1 MAAKKTAA
9 KSSSAKKKTT
19 KKSSKPSAA
28 KSTSSKP
35 EPVEREYTPEQ
46 QTARRQKAAIA
57 LMAVAA
63 LLIAMAFIEGESAW
77 LAMHNF
83 MFGVF
88 GTCTYVWPVM
98 LIYVAVMLA
107 MDKTLG
113 SISSNLIGIG
123 IFILL
128 ICSAI
133 HIFSNPA
140 EYLSAA
146 SVGDQIKTAW
156 SDYDVFP
163 NSGALGALI
172 GSLLAKMAGKVG
184 AAIINI
190 ILLIVS
196 LMYLTGLTLSRLG
209 MSIAKPFKR
218 MHSDTTD
225 RLERSVR
232 RERELA
238 EQTSQERAPVR
249 GAKPVLEEK
258 HSSQPFIVP
267 PLPTETAEKPSRS
280 RKKMPVEEGPEPTVF
295 KRKPA
300 SAQPAIDDIIEQV
313 NTEKAATDATKAA
326 CVSSNQPSCVP
337 SLPTQSVEDKLKI
350 LDLSKKSGSPAPE
363 TEPPKEKKPADE
375 AAEPETAEKAEDAEE
390 EAAAEPAK
398 VYRKPPISC
407 LAKPAAGSNENYS
420 DEIKLNAQK
429 LLDTLESFN
438 VRAKI
443 TEISRGP
450 SVTRYELQP
459 DAGVRINKIT
469 NLADDIA
476 LRLAAPGIRIEAPIP
491 NKAAIGIEVPNK
503 LRSMVYMRE
512 IIETPQFKN
521 ANSKLNVALGKD
533 IAGNAVCADL
543 SKMPH
548 LLIAGTTGSGKSVC
562 INTMIVSILYNA
574 TPDEVKLLMIDPK
587 QVEFTV
593 YNGIAHLAIPV
604 VSDPRKASGALT
616 WAVNEMQNRYKIFS
630 EKNVRDI
637 KGYNKLAQRDK
648 TLRPMHQIVIFID
661 ELSDLMMV
669 APNEVEDAICRLAQM
684 ARAAGMHLVIATQRP
699 SVDVITGIIK
709 ANIPSRIALSVSS
722 SVDSRTIL
730 DMSGAEKLIG
740 NGDMLFNPI
749 GSSKPT
755 RIQGCF
761 ISDEEVE
768 DVVDFIKHNSEA
780 EYDEEIL
787 DEINRQ
793 AAMVGTKKNAAAAAG
808 CSDGDEPGD
817 ELFPNAVEVVLDAKM
832 ASTTLLQRKLKLGYA
847 RAARLMDELESK
859 GIIGPFEGSKP
870 RQVLI
875 TKQQWMEKCAL
886 SSEPVENEI

>member
-9 KSSSAKKKTT
+9 KSTAAKKKKTT
-19 KKSSKPSAA
+19 TTTPKKAPASKPAAA
-28 KSTSSKP
+28 K
-35 EPVEREYTPEQ
+35 EPVEQTPEQ
-46 QTARRQKAAIA
+46 QSSRRQKAAIA

-77 LAMHNF
+77 RAVHNF

-88 GTCTYVWPVM
+88 GTCTYIWPVM
-98 LIYVAVMLA
+98 LIYVSVMLA
-107 MDKTLG
+107 MNKTFG
-113 SISSNLIGIG
+113 SISSNLIGVG
-123 IFILL
+123 ISILL
-128 ICSAI
+128 LCSAI
-133 HIFSNPA
+133 HIFSNPS
-140 EYLSAA
+140 EYFSLMTL
-146 SVGDQIKTAW
+146 GDQIKTAW
-156 SDYDVFP
+156 RDYDTFP
-163 NSGALGALI
+163 SAGALGAFV
-172 GSLLAKMAGKVG
+172 GGLLAKMAGKVG

-196 LMYLTGLTLSRLG
+196 IMFLTGLTLSRLG
-209 MSIAKPFKR
+209 TSIAKPIKR
-218 MHSDTTD
+218 MSEDTNE
-225 RLERSVR
+225 RLERGAQRVR
-232 RERELA
+232 DE
-238 EQTSQERAPVR
+238 QERAPSR
-249 GAKPVLEEK
+249 DKRREKKAEEPYV
-258 HSSQPFIVP
+258 SPRPFPVP
-267 PLPTETAEKPSRS
+267 PLPTE
-280 RKKMPVEEGPEPTVF
+280 
-295 KRKPA
+295 
-300 SAQPAIDDIIEQV
+300 SAKDELEMLDI
-313 NTEKAATDATKAA
+313 
-326 CVSSNQPSCVP
+326 S
-337 SLPTQSVEDKLKI
+337 
-350 LDLSKKSGSPAPE
+350 
-363 TEPPKEKKPADE
+363 KKPA
-375 AAEPETAEKAEDAEE
+375 EPEKPKRKEPELPPVKEPDPVHDVPEEDEE
-390 EAAAEPAK
+390 EPVIESQPT
-398 VYRKPPISC
+398 YRKPPITC
-407 LAKPAAGSNENYS
+407 LKEPIHDGNDNFS
-420 DEIKLNAQK
+420 DELKSNAQK

-438 VRAKI
+438 VHAKI

-476 LRLAAPGIRIEAPIP
+476 LRLAASGIRIEAPIP

-521 ANSKLNVALGKD
+521 AQSKLNVVLGKD

-543 SKMPH
+543 AKMPH

-562 INTMIVSILYNA
+562 LNTMIVSILYNA

-593 YNGIAHLAIPV
+593 YNGIAHLAVPV

-616 WAVNEMQNRYKIFS
+616 WAVNEMENRYKILS

-637 KGYNKLAQRDK
+637 RGYNKLAERDK
-648 TLRPMHQIVIFID
+648 SLRPMHQIVIFID
-661 ELSDLMMV
+661 ELADLMMV
-669 APNEVEDAICRLAQM
+669 APNEVEDAICRLAQK

-740 NGDMLFNPI
+740 NGDMLFSPI
-749 GSSKPT
+749 GANKPT

-768 DVVDFIKHNSEA
+768 DVADFIKHNAEA
-780 EYDEEIL
+780 EYDEGIM

-793 AAMVGTKKNAAAAAG
+793 AAIAGSAKKNSAAG
-808 CSDGDEPGD
+808 GDDGEEPGD
-817 ELFPNAVEVVLDAKM
+817 EMFPNAVEVVLDAKM

-886 SSEPVENEI
+886 SDAPADDET

>member
-9 KSSSAKKKTT
+9 KSTAAKKKKTT
-19 KKSSKPSAA
+19 TTTPKKAPASKSVAA
-28 KSTSSKP
+28 K
-35 EPVEREYTPEQ
+35 EPVEQTPEQ
-46 QTARRQKAAIA
+46 QSSRRQKAAIA

-77 LAMHNF
+77 RAVHNF

-88 GTCTYVWPVM
+88 GTCTYIWPVM
-98 LIYVAVMLA
+98 LIYVSVMLA
-107 MDKTLG
+107 MNKTFG
-113 SISSNLIGIG
+113 SISSNLIGVG
-123 IFILL
+123 ISILL
-128 ICSAI
+128 LCSAI
-133 HIFSNPA
+133 HIFSNPS
-140 EYLSAA
+140 EYFSLMTL
-146 SVGDQIKTAW
+146 GDQIKTAW
-156 SDYDVFP
+156 RDYDTFP
-163 NSGALGALI
+163 SAGALGALV
-172 GSLLAKMAGKVG
+172 GGLLAKMAGKVG

-196 LMYLTGLTLSRLG
+196 IMFLTGLTLSRLG
-209 MSIAKPFKR
+209 TSIAKPIKR
-218 MHSDTTD
+218 MSEDTNE
-225 RLERSVR
+225 RLERGAQRVR
-232 RERELA
+232 DE
-238 EQTSQERAPVR
+238 QERAPSR
-249 GAKPVLEEK
+249 DKRREKKAEEPYV
-258 HSSQPFIVP
+258 SPRPFPVP
-267 PLPTETAEKPSRS
+267 PLPTE
-280 RKKMPVEEGPEPTVF
+280 
-295 KRKPA
+295 
-300 SAQPAIDDIIEQV
+300 SAKDELEMLDI
-313 NTEKAATDATKAA
+313 
-326 CVSSNQPSCVP
+326 S
-337 SLPTQSVEDKLKI
+337 
-350 LDLSKKSGSPAPE
+350 
-363 TEPPKEKKPADE
+363 KKPA
-375 AAEPETAEKAEDAEE
+375 EPEKPKKKEPELPPVKEPDPVPDVPDEDEE
-390 EAAAEPAK
+390 EPVIESQPT
-398 VYRKPPISC
+398 YRKPPITC
-407 LAKPAAGSNENYS
+407 LKEPIHDGNDNFS
-420 DEIKLNAQK
+420 DELKSNAQK

-438 VRAKI
+438 VHAKI

-476 LRLAAPGIRIEAPIP
+476 LRLAASGIRIEAPIP

-503 LRSMVYMRE
+503 LRSMVYMHE

-521 ANSKLNVALGKD
+521 AQSKLNVVLGKD

-543 SKMPH
+543 AKMPH

-562 INTMIVSILYNA
+562 LNTMIVSILYNA

-593 YNGIAHLAIPV
+593 YNGIAHLAVPV

-616 WAVNEMQNRYKIFS
+616 WAVNEMENRYKILS

-637 KGYNKLAQRDK
+637 RGYNKLAERDK
-648 TLRPMHQIVIFID
+648 SLRPMHQIVIFID
-661 ELSDLMMV
+661 ELADLMMV
-669 APNEVEDAICRLAQM
+669 APNEVEDAICRLAQK

-740 NGDMLFNPI
+740 NGDMLFSPI
-749 GSSKPT
+749 GSNKPT

-768 DVVDFIKHNSEA
+768 DVADFIKHNAEA
-780 EYDEEIL
+780 EYDEGIM

-793 AAMVGTKKNAAAAAG
+793 AAIAGSAKKNSAAG
-808 CSDGDEPGD
+808 GDDGEEPGD
-817 ELFPNAVEVVLDAKM
+817 EMFPNAVEVVLDAKM

-886 SSEPVENEI
+886 SDAPADDET

>member
-9 KSSSAKKKTT
+9 KSTAAKKKKTT
-19 KKSSKPSAA
+19 TTTQKKAPASKPAAA
-28 KSTSSKP
+28 K
-35 EPVEREYTPEQ
+35 EPVEQTPEQ
-46 QTARRQKAAIA
+46 QSSRRQKAAIA

-77 LAMHNF
+77 RAVHNF

-88 GTCTYVWPVM
+88 GTCTYIWPVM
-98 LIYVAVMLA
+98 LIYVSVMLA
-107 MDKTLG
+107 MNKTFG
-113 SISSNLIGIG
+113 SISSNLIGVG
-123 IFILL
+123 ISILL
-128 ICSAI
+128 LCSAI
-133 HIFSNPA
+133 HIFSNPS
-140 EYLSAA
+140 EYFSLMTL
-146 SVGDQIKTAW
+146 GDQIKTAW
-156 SDYDVFP
+156 RDYDTFP
-163 NSGALGALI
+163 SAGALGALV
-172 GSLLAKMAGKVG
+172 GGLLAKMAGKVG

-196 LMYLTGLTLSRLG
+196 IMFLTGLTLSRLG
-209 MSIAKPFKR
+209 TSIAKPIKR
-218 MHSDTTD
+218 MSEDTNE
-225 RLERSVR
+225 RLERGAQRVR
-232 RERELA
+232 DE
-238 EQTSQERAPVR
+238 QERAPSR
-249 GAKPVLEEK
+249 DKRREKKAEEPYV
-258 HSSQPFIVP
+258 SPRPFPVP
-267 PLPTETAEKPSRS
+267 PLPTE
-280 RKKMPVEEGPEPTVF
+280 
-295 KRKPA
+295 
-300 SAQPAIDDIIEQV
+300 SAKDELEMLDI
-313 NTEKAATDATKAA
+313 
-326 CVSSNQPSCVP
+326 S
-337 SLPTQSVEDKLKI
+337 
-350 LDLSKKSGSPAPE
+350 
-363 TEPPKEKKPADE
+363 KKPA
-375 AAEPETAEKAEDAEE
+375 EPEKPKKKEPELPPVKEPDPVPDVPEEDEE
-390 EAAAEPAK
+390 EPVIESQPT
-398 VYRKPPISC
+398 YRKPPITC
-407 LAKPAAGSNENYS
+407 LKEPIHDGNDNFS
-420 DEIKLNAQK
+420 DELKSNAQK

-438 VRAKI
+438 VHAKI

-476 LRLAAPGIRIEAPIP
+476 LRLAASGIRIEAPIP

-521 ANSKLNVALGKD
+521 AQSKLNVVLGKD

-543 SKMPH
+543 AKMPH

-562 INTMIVSILYNA
+562 LNTMIVSILYNA

-593 YNGIAHLAIPV
+593 YNGIAHLAVPV

-616 WAVNEMQNRYKIFS
+616 WAVNEMENRYKILS

-637 KGYNKLAQRDK
+637 RGYNKLAERDK
-648 TLRPMHQIVIFID
+648 SLRPMHQIVIFID
-661 ELSDLMMV
+661 ELADLMMV
-669 APNEVEDAICRLAQM
+669 APNEVEDAICRLAQK

-740 NGDMLFNPI
+740 NGDMLFSPI
-749 GSSKPT
+749 GANKPT

-768 DVVDFIKHNSEA
+768 DVADFIKHNAEA
-780 EYDEEIL
+780 EYDEGIM

-793 AAMVGTKKNAAAAAG
+793 AAIAGSTKKNSAAG
-808 CSDGDEPGD
+808 GDDGEEPGD
-817 ELFPNAVEVVLDAKM
+817 EMFPNAVEVVLDAKM

-886 SSEPVENEI
+886 SDAPADDET

>member
-9 KSSSAKKKTT
+9 KSTAAKKKTT
-19 KKSSKPSAA
+19 TQKAPAPKPAAA
-28 KSTSSKP
+28 KTES
-35 EPVEREYTPEQ
+35 VEKTPEQ
-46 QTARRQKAAIA
+46 LSSRRQKAAIA

-63 LLIAMAFIEGESAW
+63 LLIAMAFIEGEHAW
-77 LAMHNF
+77 LAVHNF

-88 GTCTYVWPVM
+88 GTCTYIWPVM
-98 LIYVAVMLA
+98 LIYVSVMLA
-107 MDKTLG
+107 MDKTFG
-113 SISSNLIGIG
+113 SISSNLIGVG
-123 IFILL
+123 ISILL

-140 EYLSAA
+140 EYFSTLSL
-146 SVGDQIKTAW
+146 GDQIKSAW
-156 SDYDVFP
+156 RDYDTFP
-163 NSGALGALI
+163 SAGALGALV
-172 GSLLAKMAGKVG
+172 GGLLAKMAGKVG
-184 AAIINI
+184 AAIIDI
-190 ILLIVS
+190 ILLAVS
-196 LMYLTGLTLSRLG
+196 IMFLTGLTLSRLG
-209 MSIAKPFKR
+209 MSIAKPLKR
-218 MHSDTTD
+218 MSEDTNE
-225 RLERSVR
+225 RLERGAQRVK
-232 RERELA
+232 EE
-238 EQTSQERAPVR
+238 QERAPSR
-249 GAKPVLEEK
+249 DARRKKAEEPYV
-258 HSSQPFIVP
+258 SPRPFPVP
-267 PLPTETAEKPSRS
+267 PLPTE
-280 RKKMPVEEGPEPTVF
+280 
-295 KRKPA
+295 
-300 SAQPAIDDIIEQV
+300 SAKDEL
-313 NTEKAATDATKAA
+313 EM
-326 CVSSNQPSCVP
+326 
-337 SLPTQSVEDKLKI
+337 
-350 LDLSKKSGSPAPE
+350 LDLSKKSDEPE
-363 TEPPKEKKPADE
+363 KPKKKEPVKKP
-375 AAEPETAEKAEDAEE
+375 EPEIETQETAE
-390 EAAAEPAK
+390 EP
-398 VYRKPPISC
+398 VIESRPTYRKPPITC
-407 LAKPAAGSNENYS
+407 LKEPIHDGNENFS
-420 DEIKLNAQK
+420 DELKSNAQK
-429 LLDTLESFN
+429 LLETLESFN
-438 VRAKI
+438 VHAKI

-476 LRLAAPGIRIEAPIP
+476 LRLAASGIRIEAPIP

-503 LRSMVYMRE
+503 LRSMVYLRE
-512 IIETPQFKN
+512 IIESPQFQN
-521 ANSKLNVALGKD
+521 AKSKLNVALGKD

-543 SKMPH
+543 TKMPH

-562 INTMIVSILYNA
+562 LNTMIASILYNA

-593 YNGIAHLAIPV
+593 YNGIAHLAVPV

-616 WAVNEMQNRYKIFS
+616 WAVNEMENRYKILS

-637 KGYNKLAQRDK
+637 KGYNKLAERDK
-648 TLRPMHQIVIFID
+648 SLRPMHQIVIFID
-661 ELSDLMMV
+661 ELADLMMV
-669 APNEVEDAICRLAQM
+669 APNEVEDAICRLAQK

-709 ANIPSRIALSVSS
+709 ANIPSRLALSVSS

-749 GSSKPT
+749 GANKPT

-768 DVVDFIKHNSEA
+768 NVADFIKHNAEA
-780 EYDEEIL
+780 EYDEGIM

-793 AAMVGTKKNAAAAAG
+793 AAIAGSSKKSSAA
-808 CSDGDEPGD
+808 SSEDGEEPGD
-817 ELFPNAVEVVLDAKM
+817 EMFPNAVEVVLDAKM

-886 SSEPVENEI
+886 SDAPGDDEI

>member
-9 KSSSAKKKTT
+9 KSTAAKKKTT
-19 KKSSKPSAA
+19 TKKAPAPKPAAA
-28 KSTSSKP
+28 KTES
-35 EPVEREYTPEQ
+35 VEKTPEQ
-46 QTARRQKAAIA
+46 LSSRRQKAAIA

-63 LLIAMAFIEGESAW
+63 LLIAMAFIEGEHAW
-77 LAMHNF
+77 LAVHNF

-88 GTCTYVWPVM
+88 GTCTYIWPVM
-98 LIYVAVMLA
+98 LIYVSVMLA
-107 MDKTLG
+107 MDKTFG
-113 SISSNLIGIG
+113 SISSNLIGVG
-123 IFILL
+123 ISILL

-140 EYLSAA
+140 EYFSTLSL
-146 SVGDQIKTAW
+146 GDQIKSAW
-156 SDYDVFP
+156 RDYDTFP
-163 NSGALGALI
+163 SAGALGALV
-172 GSLLAKMAGKVG
+172 GGLLAKMAGKVG
-184 AAIINI
+184 AAIIDI
-190 ILLIVS
+190 ILLAVS
-196 LMYLTGLTLSRLG
+196 IMFLTGLTLSRLG
-209 MSIAKPFKR
+209 MSIAKPLKR
-218 MHSDTTD
+218 MSEDANE
-225 RLERSVR
+225 RLERGAQRVK
-232 RERELA
+232 EE
-238 EQTSQERAPVR
+238 QERAPSR
-249 GAKPVLEEK
+249 DARRKKAEEPYV
-258 HSSQPFIVP
+258 SPRPFPVP
-267 PLPTETAEKPSRS
+267 PLPTE
-280 RKKMPVEEGPEPTVF
+280 
-295 KRKPA
+295 
-300 SAQPAIDDIIEQV
+300 SAKDELAMLDI
-313 NTEKAATDATKAA
+313 
-326 CVSSNQPSCVP
+326 
-337 SLPTQSVEDKLKI
+337 
-350 LDLSKKSGSPAPE
+350 SKKSDEPEKPKKKEPVKKPAPE
-363 TEPPKEKKPADE
+363 IETQ
-375 AAEPETAEKAEDAEE
+375 ETAE
-390 EAAAEPAK
+390 EP
-398 VYRKPPISC
+398 VIESRPTYRKPPITC
-407 LAKPAAGSNENYS
+407 LKEPIHDGNENFS
-420 DEIKLNAQK
+420 DELKSNAQK
-429 LLDTLESFN
+429 LLETLESFN
-438 VRAKI
+438 VHAKI

-476 LRLAAPGIRIEAPIP
+476 LRLAASGIRIEAPIP

-503 LRSMVYMRE
+503 LRSMVYLRE
-512 IIETPQFKN
+512 IIESPQFQN
-521 ANSKLNVALGKD
+521 AKSKLNVALGKD

-543 SKMPH
+543 TKMPH

-562 INTMIVSILYNA
+562 LNTMIASILYNA

-593 YNGIAHLAIPV
+593 YNGIAHLAVPV

-616 WAVNEMQNRYKIFS
+616 WAVNEMENRYKILS

-637 KGYNKLAQRDK
+637 KGYNKLAERDK
-648 TLRPMHQIVIFID
+648 SLRPMHQIVIFID
-661 ELSDLMMV
+661 ELADLMMV
-669 APNEVEDAICRLAQM
+669 APNEVEDAICRLAQK

-709 ANIPSRIALSVSS
+709 ANIPSRLALSVSS

-749 GSSKPT
+749 GANKPT

-768 DVVDFIKHNSEA
+768 NVADFIKHNAEA
-780 EYDEEIL
+780 EYDEGIM

-793 AAMVGTKKNAAAAAG
+793 AAIAGSSKKSSAA
-808 CSDGDEPGD
+808 SSEDGEEPGD
-817 ELFPNAVEVVLDAKM
+817 EMFPNAVEVVLDAKM

-886 SSEPVENEI
+886 SDAPGDDEI

>member
-9 KSSSAKKKTT
+9 KSTAAKKKKTT
-19 KKSSKPSAA
+19 TTTPKKAPASKPAAA
-28 KSTSSKP
+28 KA
-35 EPVEREYTPEQ
+35 EPVEQTPEQ
-46 QTARRQKAAIA
+46 QSSRRQKAAIA

-77 LAMHNF
+77 RAVHNF

-88 GTCTYVWPVM
+88 GTCTYIWPVM
-98 LIYVAVMLA
+98 LIYVSVMLA
-107 MDKTLG
+107 MNKTFG
-113 SISSNLIGIG
+113 SISSNLIGVG
-123 IFILL
+123 ISILL
-128 ICSAI
+128 LCSAI
-133 HIFSNPA
+133 HIFSNPS
-140 EYLSAA
+140 EYFSLMTL
-146 SVGDQIKTAW
+146 GDQIKTAW
-156 SDYDVFP
+156 RDYDTFP
-163 NSGALGALI
+163 SAGALGALV
-172 GSLLAKMAGKVG
+172 GGLLAKMAGKVG

-196 LMYLTGLTLSRLG
+196 IMFLTGLTLSRLG
-209 MSIAKPFKR
+209 TSIAKPIKR
-218 MHSDTTD
+218 MSEDTNE
-225 RLERSVR
+225 RLERGAQRVR
-232 RERELA
+232 DE
-238 EQTSQERAPVR
+238 QERAPSR
-249 GAKPVLEEK
+249 DKRREKKAEEPYV
-258 HSSQPFIVP
+258 SPRPFPVP
-267 PLPTETAEKPSRS
+267 PLPTE
-280 RKKMPVEEGPEPTVF
+280 
-295 KRKPA
+295 
-300 SAQPAIDDIIEQV
+300 SAKDELEMLDI
-313 NTEKAATDATKAA
+313 
-326 CVSSNQPSCVP
+326 S
-337 SLPTQSVEDKLKI
+337 
-350 LDLSKKSGSPAPE
+350 
-363 TEPPKEKKPADE
+363 KKPA
-375 AAEPETAEKAEDAEE
+375 EPEKPKRKEPELPPVKEPDPVPDVPEEDEE
-390 EAAAEPAK
+390 EPVIESQPT
-398 VYRKPPISC
+398 YRKPPITC
-407 LAKPAAGSNENYS
+407 LKEPIHDGNDNFS
-420 DEIKLNAQK
+420 DELKSNAQK

-438 VRAKI
+438 VHAKI

-476 LRLAAPGIRIEAPIP
+476 LRLAASGIRIEAPIP

-521 ANSKLNVALGKD
+521 AQSKLNVVLGKD

-543 SKMPH
+543 AKMPH

-562 INTMIVSILYNA
+562 LNTMIVSILYNA

-593 YNGIAHLAIPV
+593 YNGIAHLAVPV

-616 WAVNEMQNRYKIFS
+616 WAVNEMENRYKILS

-637 KGYNKLAQRDK
+637 RGYNKLAERDK
-648 TLRPMHQIVIFID
+648 SLRPMHQIVIFID
-661 ELSDLMMV
+661 ELADLMMV
-669 APNEVEDAICRLAQM
+669 APNEVEDAICRLAQK

-740 NGDMLFNPI
+740 NGDMLFSPI
-749 GSSKPT
+749 GANKPT

-768 DVVDFIKHNSEA
+768 DVADFIKHNAEA
-780 EYDEEIL
+780 EYDEGIM

-793 AAMVGTKKNAAAAAG
+793 AAIAGSTKKNSAAG
-808 CSDGDEPGD
+808 GDDGEEPGD
-817 ELFPNAVEVVLDAKM
+817 EMFPNAVEVVLDAKM

-875 TKQQWMEKCAL
+875 TKQQWMEKCAM
-886 SSEPVENEI
+886 SDAPADDET

>member
-9 KSSSAKKKTT
+9 KSTAAKKKTT
-19 KKSSKPSAA
+19 TKKAPAPKPAAA
-28 KSTSSKP
+28 KTES
-35 EPVEREYTPEQ
+35 VEKTPEQ
-46 QTARRQKAAIA
+46 LSSRRQKAAIA

-63 LLIAMAFIEGESAW
+63 LLIAMAFIEGEHAW
-77 LAMHNF
+77 LAVHNF

-88 GTCTYVWPVM
+88 GTCTYIWPVM
-98 LIYVAVMLA
+98 LIYVSVMLA
-107 MDKTLG
+107 MDKTFG
-113 SISSNLIGIG
+113 SISSNLIGVG
-123 IFILL
+123 ISILL

-140 EYLSAA
+140 EYFSTLSL
-146 SVGDQIKTAW
+146 GDQIKSAW
-156 SDYDVFP
+156 RDYDTFP
-163 NSGALGALI
+163 SAGALGALV
-172 GSLLAKMAGKVG
+172 GGLLAKMAGKVG
-184 AAIINI
+184 AAIIDI
-190 ILLIVS
+190 ILLAVS
-196 LMYLTGLTLSRLG
+196 IMFLTGLTLSRLG
-209 MSIAKPFKR
+209 MSIAKPLKR
-218 MHSDTTD
+218 MSEDTNE
-225 RLERSVR
+225 RLERGAQRVK
-232 RERELA
+232 EE
-238 EQTSQERAPVR
+238 QERAPSR
-249 GAKPVLEEK
+249 DARRKKAEEPYV
-258 HSSQPFIVP
+258 SPRPFPVP
-267 PLPTETAEKPSRS
+267 PLPTE
-280 RKKMPVEEGPEPTVF
+280 
-295 KRKPA
+295 
-300 SAQPAIDDIIEQV
+300 SAKDEL
-313 NTEKAATDATKAA
+313 EM
-326 CVSSNQPSCVP
+326 
-337 SLPTQSVEDKLKI
+337 
-350 LDLSKKSGSPAPE
+350 LDLSKKSDEPE
-363 TEPPKEKKPADE
+363 KPKKEPVKKP
-375 AAEPETAEKAEDAEE
+375 EPEIETQEIAEE
-390 EAAAEPAK
+390 PVIESRPT
-398 VYRKPPISC
+398 YRKPPITC
-407 LAKPAAGSNENYS
+407 LKEPIHDGNENFS
-420 DEIKLNAQK
+420 DELKSNAQK
-429 LLDTLESFN
+429 LLETLESFN
-438 VRAKI
+438 VHAKI

-476 LRLAAPGIRIEAPIP
+476 LRLAASGIRIEAPIP

-503 LRSMVYMRE
+503 LRSMVYLRE
-512 IIETPQFKN
+512 IIESPQFQN
-521 ANSKLNVALGKD
+521 AKSKLNVALGKD

-543 SKMPH
+543 TKMPH

-562 INTMIVSILYNA
+562 LNTMIASILYNA

-593 YNGIAHLAIPV
+593 YNGIAHLAVPV

-616 WAVNEMQNRYKIFS
+616 WAVNEMENRYKILS

-637 KGYNKLAQRDK
+637 KGYNKLAERDK
-648 TLRPMHQIVIFID
+648 SLRPMHQIVIFID
-661 ELSDLMMV
+661 ELADLMMV
-669 APNEVEDAICRLAQM
+669 APNEVEDAICRLAQK

-709 ANIPSRIALSVSS
+709 ANIPSRLALSVSS

-749 GSSKPT
+749 GANKPT

-768 DVVDFIKHNSEA
+768 NVADFIKHNAEA
-780 EYDEEIL
+780 EYDEGIM

-793 AAMVGTKKNAAAAAG
+793 AAIAGSSKKSSAA
-808 CSDGDEPGD
+808 SSEDGEEPGD
-817 ELFPNAVEVVLDAKM
+817 EMFPNAVEVVLDAKM

-886 SSEPVENEI
+886 SDAPGDDEI

>member
-9 KSSSAKKKTT
+9 KSTAAKKKKTT
-19 KKSSKPSAA
+19 TTTPKKAPASKPAAA
-28 KSTSSKP
+28 K
-35 EPVEREYTPEQ
+35 EPVEQTPEQ
-46 QTARRQKAAIA
+46 QSSRRQKAAIA

-77 LAMHNF
+77 RAVHNF

-88 GTCTYVWPVM
+88 GTCTYIWPVM
-98 LIYVAVMLA
+98 LIYVSVMLA
-107 MDKTLG
+107 MNKTFG
-113 SISSNLIGIG
+113 SISSNLIGVG
-123 IFILL
+123 ISILL
-128 ICSAI
+128 LCSAI
-133 HIFSNPA
+133 HIFSNPS
-140 EYLSAA
+140 EYFSLMTL
-146 SVGDQIKTAW
+146 GDQIKTAW
-156 SDYDVFP
+156 RDYDTFP
-163 NSGALGALI
+163 SAGALGAL
-172 GSLLAKMAGKVG
+172 GGGLLAKMAGKVG

-196 LMYLTGLTLSRLG
+196 IMFLTGLTLSRLG
-209 MSIAKPFKR
+209 TSIAKPIKR
-218 MHSDTTD
+218 MSEDTNE
-225 RLERSVR
+225 RLERGAQRVR
-232 RERELA
+232 DE
-238 EQTSQERAPVR
+238 QERAPSR
-249 GAKPVLEEK
+249 DKRREKKAEEPYV
-258 HSSQPFIVP
+258 SPRPFPVP
-267 PLPTETAEKPSRS
+267 PLPTE
-280 RKKMPVEEGPEPTVF
+280 
-295 KRKPA
+295 
-300 SAQPAIDDIIEQV
+300 SAKDELEMLDI
-313 NTEKAATDATKAA
+313 
-326 CVSSNQPSCVP
+326 S
-337 SLPTQSVEDKLKI
+337 
-350 LDLSKKSGSPAPE
+350 
-363 TEPPKEKKPADE
+363 KKPA
-375 AAEPETAEKAEDAEE
+375 EPEKPKKKEPELPPVKEPDPVPDVPDEDEE
-390 EAAAEPAK
+390 EPVIESQPT
-398 VYRKPPISC
+398 YRKPPITC
-407 LAKPAAGSNENYS
+407 LKEPIHDGNDNFS
-420 DEIKLNAQK
+420 DELKSNAQK

-438 VRAKI
+438 VHAKI

-476 LRLAAPGIRIEAPIP
+476 LRLAASGIRIEAPIP

-521 ANSKLNVALGKD
+521 AQSKLNVVLGKD

-543 SKMPH
+543 AKMPH

-562 INTMIVSILYNA
+562 LNTMIVSILYNA

-593 YNGIAHLAIPV
+593 YNGIAHLAVPV

-616 WAVNEMQNRYKIFS
+616 WAVNEMENRYKILS

-637 KGYNKLAQRDK
+637 RGYNKLAERDK
-648 TLRPMHQIVIFID
+648 SLRPMHQIVIFID
-661 ELSDLMMV
+661 ELADLMMV
-669 APNEVEDAICRLAQM
+669 APNEVEDAICRLAQK

-740 NGDMLFNPI
+740 NGDMLFSPI
-749 GSSKPT
+749 GANKPT

-768 DVVDFIKHNSEA
+768 DVADFIKHNAEA
-780 EYDEEIL
+780 EYDEGIM

-793 AAMVGTKKNAAAAAG
+793 AAIAGSSKKSSAA
-808 CSDGDEPGD
+808 SSEDGEEPGD
-817 ELFPNAVEVVLDAKM
+817 EMFPNAVEVVLDAKM

-875 TKQQWMEKCAL
+875 TKQQWMEKCAM
-886 SSEPVENEI
+886 SDAPADDET

>member
-9 KSSSAKKKTT
+9 KSTAAKKKKTT
-19 KKSSKPSAA
+19 TTTPKKAPASKPAAA
-28 KSTSSKP
+28 K
-35 EPVEREYTPEQ
+35 EPVEQTPEQ
-46 QTARRQKAAIA
+46 QSSRRQKAAIA

-77 LAMHNF
+77 RAVHNF

-88 GTCTYVWPVM
+88 GTCTYIWPVM
-98 LIYVAVMLA
+98 LIYVSVMLA
-107 MDKTLG
+107 MNKTFG
-113 SISSNLIGIG
+113 SISSNLIGVG
-123 IFILL
+123 ISILL
-128 ICSAI
+128 LCSAI
-133 HIFSNPA
+133 HIFSNPS
-140 EYLSAA
+140 EYFSLMTL
-146 SVGDQIKTAW
+146 GDQIKTAW
-156 SDYDVFP
+156 RDYDTFP
-163 NSGALGALI
+163 SAGALGALV
-172 GSLLAKMAGKVG
+172 GGLLAKMAGKVG

-196 LMYLTGLTLSRLG
+196 IMFLTGLTLSRLG
-209 MSIAKPFKR
+209 TSIAKPIKR
-218 MHSDTTD
+218 MSEDTNE
-225 RLERSVR
+225 RLERGAQRVR
-232 RERELA
+232 DE
-238 EQTSQERAPVR
+238 QERAPSR
-249 GAKPVLEEK
+249 DKRREKKAEEPYV
-258 HSSQPFIVP
+258 SPRPFPVP
-267 PLPTETAEKPSRS
+267 PLPTE
-280 RKKMPVEEGPEPTVF
+280 
-295 KRKPA
+295 
-300 SAQPAIDDIIEQV
+300 SAKDELEMLDI
-313 NTEKAATDATKAA
+313 
-326 CVSSNQPSCVP
+326 S
-337 SLPTQSVEDKLKI
+337 
-350 LDLSKKSGSPAPE
+350 
-363 TEPPKEKKPADE
+363 KKPA
-375 AAEPETAEKAEDAEE
+375 EPEKPKRKEPELPPVKEPDPVPDVPDEDEE
-390 EAAAEPAK
+390 EPVIESQPT
-398 VYRKPPISC
+398 YRKPPITC
-407 LAKPAAGSNENYS
+407 LKEPIHDGNDNFS
-420 DEIKLNAQK
+420 DELKSNAQK

-438 VRAKI
+438 VHAKI

-476 LRLAAPGIRIEAPIP
+476 LRLAASGIRIEAPIP

-521 ANSKLNVALGKD
+521 AQSKLNVVLGKD

-543 SKMPH
+543 AKMPH

-562 INTMIVSILYNA
+562 LNTMIVSILYNA

-593 YNGIAHLAIPV
+593 YNGIAHLAVPV

-616 WAVNEMQNRYKIFS
+616 WAVNEMENRYKILS

-637 KGYNKLAQRDK
+637 RGYNKLAERDK
-648 TLRPMHQIVIFID
+648 SLRPMHQIVIFID
-661 ELSDLMMV
+661 ELADLMMV
-669 APNEVEDAICRLAQM
+669 APNEVEDAICRLAQK

-740 NGDMLFNPI
+740 NGDMLFSPI
-749 GSSKPT
+749 GANKPT

-768 DVVDFIKHNSEA
+768 DVADFIKHNAEA
-780 EYDEEIL
+780 EYDEGIM

-793 AAMVGTKKNAAAAAG
+793 AAIAGSTKKNSAAG
-808 CSDGDEPGD
+808 GDDGEEPGD
-817 ELFPNAVEVVLDAKM
+817 EMFPNAVEVVLDAKM

-886 SSEPVENEI
+886 SDAPADDET

>member
-9 KSSSAKKKTT
+9 KSTAAKKKTT
-19 KKSSKPSAA
+19 TQKAPAPKSAA
-28 KSTSSKP
+28 AKTES
-35 EPVEREYTPEQ
+35 VEKTPEQ
-46 QTARRQKAAIA
+46 LSSRRQKAAIA

-63 LLIAMAFIEGESAW
+63 LLIAMAFIEGEHAW
-77 LAMHNF
+77 LAVHNF

-88 GTCTYVWPVM
+88 GTCTYIWPVM
-98 LIYVAVMLA
+98 LIYVSVMLA
-107 MDKTLG
+107 MDKTFG
-113 SISSNLIGIG
+113 SISSNLIGVG
-123 IFILL
+123 ISILL

-140 EYLSAA
+140 EYFSTLSL
-146 SVGDQIKTAW
+146 GDQIKSAW
-156 SDYDVFP
+156 RDYDTFP
-163 NSGALGALI
+163 SAGALGALV
-172 GSLLAKMAGKVG
+172 GGLLAKMAGKVG
-184 AAIINI
+184 AAIIDI
-190 ILLIVS
+190 ILLAVS
-196 LMYLTGLTLSRLG
+196 IMFLTGLTLSRLG
-209 MSIAKPFKR
+209 MSIAKPLKR
-218 MHSDTTD
+218 MSEDTNE
-225 RLERSVR
+225 RLERGAQRVK
-232 RERELA
+232 EE
-238 EQTSQERAPVR
+238 QERAPSR
-249 GAKPVLEEK
+249 DARKKKAEEPYV
-258 HSSQPFIVP
+258 SPRPFPVP
-267 PLPTETAEKPSRS
+267 PLPTESAKDELEMLDISKKSDEPEKPKKKEPVKKPEPEIETQETAEKPVIESR
-280 RKKMPVEEGPEPTVF
+280 PT
-295 KRKPA
+295 
-300 SAQPAIDDIIEQV
+300 
-313 NTEKAATDATKAA
+313 
-326 CVSSNQPSCVP
+326 
-337 SLPTQSVEDKLKI
+337 
-350 LDLSKKSGSPAPE
+350 
-363 TEPPKEKKPADE
+363 
-375 AAEPETAEKAEDAEE
+375 
-390 EAAAEPAK
+390 
-398 VYRKPPISC
+398 YRKPPITC
-407 LAKPAAGSNENYS
+407 LKEPIHDGNENFS
-420 DEIKLNAQK
+420 DELKSNAQK
-429 LLDTLESFN
+429 LLETLESFN
-438 VRAKI
+438 VHAKI

-476 LRLAAPGIRIEAPIP
+476 LRLAASGIRIEAPIP

-503 LRSMVYMRE
+503 LRSMVYLRE
-512 IIETPQFKN
+512 IIESPQFQN
-521 ANSKLNVALGKD
+521 AKSKLNVALGKD

-543 SKMPH
+543 TKMPH

-562 INTMIVSILYNA
+562 LNTMIASILYNA

-593 YNGIAHLAIPV
+593 YNGIAHLAVPV

-616 WAVNEMQNRYKIFS
+616 WAVNEMENRYKILS

-637 KGYNKLAQRDK
+637 KGYNKLAERDK
-648 TLRPMHQIVIFID
+648 SLRPMHQIVIFID
-661 ELSDLMMV
+661 ELADLMMV
-669 APNEVEDAICRLAQM
+669 APNEVEDAICRLAQK

-709 ANIPSRIALSVSS
+709 ANIPSRLALSVSS

-749 GSSKPT
+749 GANKPT

-768 DVVDFIKHNSEA
+768 NVADFIKHNAEA
-780 EYDEEIL
+780 EYDEGIM

-793 AAMVGTKKNAAAAAG
+793 AAIAGSSKKSSAA
-808 CSDGDEPGD
+808 SSEDGEEPGD
-817 ELFPNAVEVVLDAKM
+817 EMFPNAVEVVLDAKM

-886 SSEPVENEI
+886 SDAPGDDEI

>member
-9 KSSSAKKKTT
+9 KSTAAKKKKTT
-19 KKSSKPSAA
+19 TTTPKKAPASKPAAA
-28 KSTSSKP
+28 K
-35 EPVEREYTPEQ
+35 EPVEQTPEQ
-46 QTARRQKAAIA
+46 QSSRRQKAAIA

-77 LAMHNF
+77 RAVHNF

-88 GTCTYVWPVM
+88 GTCTYIWPVM
-98 LIYVAVMLA
+98 LIYVSVMLA
-107 MDKTLG
+107 MNKTFG
-113 SISSNLIGIG
+113 SISSNLIGVG
-123 IFILL
+123 ISILL
-128 ICSAI
+128 LCSAI
-133 HIFSNPA
+133 HIFSNPS
-140 EYLSAA
+140 EYFSLMTL
-146 SVGDQIKTAW
+146 GDQIKTAW
-156 SDYDVFP
+156 RDYDTFP
-163 NSGALGALI
+163 SAGALGALV
-172 GSLLAKMAGKVG
+172 GGLLAKMAGKVG

-196 LMYLTGLTLSRLG
+196 IMFLTGLTLSRLG
-209 MSIAKPFKR
+209 TSIAKPIKR
-218 MHSDTTD
+218 MSEDTNE
-225 RLERSVR
+225 RLERGAQRVR
-232 RERELA
+232 DE
-238 EQTSQERAPVR
+238 QERAPSR
-249 GAKPVLEEK
+249 DKRREKKAEEPYV
-258 HSSQPFIVP
+258 SPRPFPVP
-267 PLPTETAEKPSRS
+267 PLPTDTPTATAKS
-280 RKKMPVEEGPEPTVF
+280 RKKSAADEGPEPTVF
-295 KRKPA
+295 PRKPV
-300 SAQPAIDDIIEQV
+300 QTDVGIDDIV
-313 NTEKAATDATKAA
+313 NRVNAASATAKIAEGVSKAAAVVDGRPA
-326 CVSSNQPSCVP
+326 CVPP
-337 SLPTQSVEDKLKI
+337 LPTESAKDELEM
-350 LDLSKKSGSPAPE
+350 LDIS
-363 TEPPKEKKPADE
+363 KKPA
-375 AAEPETAEKAEDAEE
+375 EPEKPKRKEPELPPVKEPDPVPDVPEEDEE
-390 EAAAEPAK
+390 EPVIESQPT
-398 VYRKPPISC
+398 YRKPPITC
-407 LAKPAAGSNENYS
+407 LKEPIHDGNDNFS
-420 DEIKLNAQK
+420 DELKSNAQK

-438 VRAKI
+438 VHAKI

-476 LRLAAPGIRIEAPIP
+476 LRLAASGIRIEAPIP

-521 ANSKLNVALGKD
+521 AQSKLNVVLGKD

-543 SKMPH
+543 AKMPH

-562 INTMIVSILYNA
+562 LNTMIVSILYNA

-593 YNGIAHLAIPV
+593 YNGIAHLAVPV

-616 WAVNEMQNRYKIFS
+616 WAVNEMENRYKILS

-637 KGYNKLAQRDK
+637 RGYNKLAERDK
-648 TLRPMHQIVIFID
+648 SLRPMHQIVIFID
-661 ELSDLMMV
+661 ELADLMMV
-669 APNEVEDAICRLAQM
+669 APNEVEDAICRLAQK

-740 NGDMLFNPI
+740 NGDMLFSPI
-749 GSSKPT
+749 GSNKPT

-768 DVVDFIKHNSEA
+768 DVADFIKHNAEA
-780 EYDEEIL
+780 EYDEGIM

-793 AAMVGTKKNAAAAAG
+793 AAIAGSTKKNSAAG
-808 CSDGDEPGD
+808 GDDGEEPGD
-817 ELFPNAVEVVLDAKM
+817 EMFPNAVEVVLDAKM

-886 SSEPVENEI
+886 SDAPADDET

>member
-9 KSSSAKKKTT
+9 KSTAAKKKTT
-19 KKSSKPSAA
+19 TQKAPAPKPAAA
-28 KSTSSKP
+28 KTES
-35 EPVEREYTPEQ
+35 VEKTPEQ
-46 QTARRQKAAIA
+46 LSSRRQKAAIA

-63 LLIAMAFIEGESAW
+63 LLIAMAFIEGEHAW
-77 LAMHNF
+77 LAVHNF

-88 GTCTYVWPVM
+88 GTCTYIWPVM
-98 LIYVAVMLA
+98 LIYVSVMLA
-107 MDKTLG
+107 MDKTFG
-113 SISSNLIGIG
+113 SISSNLIGVG
-123 IFILL
+123 ISILL

-140 EYLSAA
+140 EYFSTLSL
-146 SVGDQIKTAW
+146 GDQIKSAW
-156 SDYDVFP
+156 RDYDTFP
-163 NSGALGALI
+163 SAGALGALV
-172 GSLLAKMAGKVG
+172 GGLLAKMAGKVG
-184 AAIINI
+184 AAIIDI
-190 ILLIVS
+190 ILLAVS
-196 LMYLTGLTLSRLG
+196 IMFLTGLTLSRLG
-209 MSIAKPFKR
+209 MSIAKPLKR
-218 MHSDTTD
+218 MSEDTNE
-225 RLERSVR
+225 RLERGAQRVK
-232 RERELA
+232 EE
-238 EQTSQERAPVR
+238 QERAPSR
-249 GAKPVLEEK
+249 DARRKKAEEPYV
-258 HSSQPFIVP
+258 SPRPFPVP
-267 PLPTETAEKPSRS
+267 PLPTE
-280 RKKMPVEEGPEPTVF
+280 
-295 KRKPA
+295 
-300 SAQPAIDDIIEQV
+300 SAKDELEMLDI
-313 NTEKAATDATKAA
+313 
-326 CVSSNQPSCVP
+326 
-337 SLPTQSVEDKLKI
+337 
-350 LDLSKKSGSPAPE
+350 SKKSDEPE
-363 TEPPKEKKPADE
+363 KPKKKEPVKKP
-375 AAEPETAEKAEDAEE
+375 EPEIETQETAE
-390 EAAAEPAK
+390 EP
-398 VYRKPPISC
+398 VIESRPTYRKPPITC
-407 LAKPAAGSNENYS
+407 LKEPIHDGNENFS
-420 DEIKLNAQK
+420 DELKSNAQK
-429 LLDTLESFN
+429 LLETLESFN
-438 VRAKI
+438 VHAKI

-476 LRLAAPGIRIEAPIP
+476 LRLAASGIRIEAPIP

-503 LRSMVYMRE
+503 LRSMVYLRE
-512 IIETPQFKN
+512 IIESPQFQN
-521 ANSKLNVALGKD
+521 AKSKLNVALGKD

-543 SKMPH
+543 TKMPH

-562 INTMIVSILYNA
+562 LNTMIASILYNA

-593 YNGIAHLAIPV
+593 YNGIAHLAVPV

-616 WAVNEMQNRYKIFS
+616 WAVNEMENRYKILS

-637 KGYNKLAQRDK
+637 KGYNKLAERDK
-648 TLRPMHQIVIFID
+648 SLRPMHQIVIFID
-661 ELSDLMMV
+661 ELADLMMV
-669 APNEVEDAICRLAQM
+669 APNEVEDAICRLAQK

-709 ANIPSRIALSVSS
+709 ANIPSRLALSVSS

-749 GSSKPT
+749 GANKPT

-768 DVVDFIKHNSEA
+768 NVADFIKHNAEA
-780 EYDEEIL
+780 EYDEGIM

-793 AAMVGTKKNAAAAAG
+793 AAIAGSSKKSSAA
-808 CSDGDEPGD
+808 SSEDGEEPGD
-817 ELFPNAVEVVLDAKM
+817 EMFPNAVEVVLDAKM

-886 SSEPVENEI
+886 SDAPGDDEI

>member
-9 KSSSAKKKTT
+9 KSTAAKKKKTT
-19 KKSSKPSAA
+19 TTMPKKAPASKPAAA
-28 KSTSSKP
+28 K
-35 EPVEREYTPEQ
+35 EPVEQTPEQ
-46 QTARRQKAAIA
+46 QSSRRQKAAIA

-77 LAMHNF
+77 RAVHNF

-88 GTCTYVWPVM
+88 GTCTYIWPVM
-98 LIYVAVMLA
+98 LIYVSVMLA
-107 MDKTLG
+107 MNKTFG
-113 SISSNLIGIG
+113 SISSNLIGVG
-123 IFILL
+123 ISILL
-128 ICSAI
+128 LCSAI
-133 HIFSNPA
+133 HIFSNPS
-140 EYLSAA
+140 EYFSLMTL
-146 SVGDQIKTAW
+146 GDQIKTAW
-156 SDYDVFP
+156 RDYDTFP
-163 NSGALGALI
+163 SAGALGALV
-172 GSLLAKMAGKVG
+172 GGLLAKMAGKVG

-196 LMYLTGLTLSRLG
+196 IMFLTGLTLSRLG
-209 MSIAKPFKR
+209 TSIAKPIKR
-218 MHSDTTD
+218 MSEDTNE
-225 RLERSVR
+225 RLERGAQRVR
-232 RERELA
+232 DE
-238 EQTSQERAPVR
+238 QERAPSR
-249 GAKPVLEEK
+249 DKRREKKAEEPYV
-258 HSSQPFIVP
+258 SPRPFPVP
-267 PLPTETAEKPSRS
+267 PLPTESAKDELEMLDISKKPTEPEKP
-280 RKKMPVEEGPEPTVF
+280 KK
-295 KRKPA
+295 K
-300 SAQPAIDDIIEQV
+300 
-313 NTEKAATDATKAA
+313 
-326 CVSSNQPSCVP
+326 
-337 SLPTQSVEDKLKI
+337 
-350 LDLSKKSGSPAPE
+350 
-363 TEPPKEKKPADE
+363 
-375 AAEPETAEKAEDAEE
+375 EPELPPVKEPDPVPDVPEEDEE
-390 EAAAEPAK
+390 EPVIESQPT
-398 VYRKPPISC
+398 YRKPPITC
-407 LAKPAAGSNENYS
+407 LKEPIHDGNDNFS
-420 DEIKLNAQK
+420 DELKSNAQK

-438 VRAKI
+438 VHAKI

-476 LRLAAPGIRIEAPIP
+476 LRLAASGIRIEAPIP

-521 ANSKLNVALGKD
+521 AQSKLNVVLGKD

-543 SKMPH
+543 AKMPH

-562 INTMIVSILYNA
+562 LNTMIVSILYNA

-593 YNGIAHLAIPV
+593 YNGIAHLAVPV

-616 WAVNEMQNRYKIFS
+616 WAVNEMENRYKILS

-637 KGYNKLAQRDK
+637 RGYNKLAERDK
-648 TLRPMHQIVIFID
+648 SLRPMHQIVIFID
-661 ELSDLMMV
+661 ELADLMMV
-669 APNEVEDAICRLAQM
+669 APNEVEDAICRLAQK

-740 NGDMLFNPI
+740 NGDMLFSPI
-749 GSSKPT
+749 GANKPT

-768 DVVDFIKHNSEA
+768 DVADFIKHNAEA
-780 EYDEEIL
+780 EYDEGIM

-793 AAMVGTKKNAAAAAG
+793 AAIAGSSKKSSAA
-808 CSDGDEPGD
+808 SSEDGEEPGD
-817 ELFPNAVEVVLDAKM
+817 EMFPNAVEVVLDAKM

-875 TKQQWMEKCAL
+875 TKQQWMEKCAM
-886 SSEPVENEI
+886 SDAPADDET

>member
-9 KSSSAKKKTT
+9 KSTAAKKKKTT
-19 KKSSKPSAA
+19 TTTPKKAPASKPAAA
-28 KSTSSKP
+28 K
-35 EPVEREYTPEQ
+35 EPVEQTPEQ
-46 QTARRQKAAIA
+46 QSSRRQKAAIA

-77 LAMHNF
+77 RAVHNF

-88 GTCTYVWPVM
+88 GTCTYIWPVM
-98 LIYVAVMLA
+98 LIYVSVMLA
-107 MDKTLG
+107 MNKTFG
-113 SISSNLIGIG
+113 SISSNLIGVG
-123 IFILL
+123 ISILL
-128 ICSAI
+128 LCSAI
-133 HIFSNPA
+133 HIFSNPS
-140 EYLSAA
+140 EYFSLMTL
-146 SVGDQIKTAW
+146 GDQIKTAW
-156 SDYDVFP
+156 RDYDTFP
-163 NSGALGALI
+163 SAGALGALV
-172 GSLLAKMAGKVG
+172 GGLLAKMAGKVG

-196 LMYLTGLTLSRLG
+196 IMFLTGLTLSRLG
-209 MSIAKPFKR
+209 TSIAKPIKR
-218 MHSDTTD
+218 MSEDTNE
-225 RLERSVR
+225 RLERGAQRVR
-232 RERELA
+232 DE
-238 EQTSQERAPVR
+238 QERAPSR
-249 GAKPVLEEK
+249 DKRREKKAEEPYV
-258 HSSQPFIVP
+258 SPRPFPVP
-267 PLPTETAEKPSRS
+267 PLPTE
-280 RKKMPVEEGPEPTVF
+280 
-295 KRKPA
+295 
-300 SAQPAIDDIIEQV
+300 SAKDELEMLDI
-313 NTEKAATDATKAA
+313 
-326 CVSSNQPSCVP
+326 S
-337 SLPTQSVEDKLKI
+337 
-350 LDLSKKSGSPAPE
+350 
-363 TEPPKEKKPADE
+363 KKPA
-375 AAEPETAEKAEDAEE
+375 EPEKPKRKEPELPPVKEPDPVPDVPEEDEE
-390 EAAAEPAK
+390 EPVIESQPT
-398 VYRKPPISC
+398 YRKPPITC
-407 LAKPAAGSNENYS
+407 LKEPIHDGNDNFS
-420 DEIKLNAQK
+420 DELKSNAQK

-438 VRAKI
+438 VHAKI

-476 LRLAAPGIRIEAPIP
+476 LRLAASGIRIEAPIP

-521 ANSKLNVALGKD
+521 AQSKLNVVLGKD

-543 SKMPH
+543 AKMPH

-562 INTMIVSILYNA
+562 LNTMIVSILYNA

-593 YNGIAHLAIPV
+593 YNGIAHLAVPV

-616 WAVNEMQNRYKIFS
+616 WAVNEMENRYKILS

-637 KGYNKLAQRDK
+637 RGYNKLAERDK
-648 TLRPMHQIVIFID
+648 SLRPMHQIVIFID
-661 ELSDLMMV
+661 ELADLMMV
-669 APNEVEDAICRLAQM
+669 APNEVEDAICRLAQK

-740 NGDMLFNPI
+740 NGDMLFSPI
-749 GSSKPT
+749 GANKPT

-768 DVVDFIKHNSEA
+768 DVADFIKHNAEA
-780 EYDEEIL
+780 EYDEGIM

-793 AAMVGTKKNAAAAAG
+793 AAIAGSTKKNSAAG
-808 CSDGDEPGD
+808 GDDGEEPGD
-817 ELFPNAVEVVLDAKM
+817 EMFPNAVEVVLDAKM

-886 SSEPVENEI
+886 SDAPADDET

>member
-9 KSSSAKKKTT
+9 KSTAAKKKKTT
-19 KKSSKPSAA
+19 TTTPKKAPASKPAAA
-28 KSTSSKP
+28 KA
-35 EPVEREYTPEQ
+35 EPVEQTPEQ
-46 QTARRQKAAIA
+46 QSSRRQKAAIA

-77 LAMHNF
+77 RAVHNF

-88 GTCTYVWPVM
+88 GTCTYIWPVM
-98 LIYVAVMLA
+98 LIYVSVMLA
-107 MDKTLG
+107 MNKTFG
-113 SISSNLIGIG
+113 SISSNLIGVG
-123 IFILL
+123 ISILL
-128 ICSAI
+128 LCSAI
-133 HIFSNPA
+133 HIFSNPS
-140 EYLSAA
+140 EYFSLMTL
-146 SVGDQIKTAW
+146 GDQIKTAW
-156 SDYDVFP
+156 RDYDTFP
-163 NSGALGALI
+163 SAGALGALV
-172 GSLLAKMAGKVG
+172 GGLLAKMAGKVG

-196 LMYLTGLTLSRLG
+196 IMFLTGLTLSRLG
-209 MSIAKPFKR
+209 TSIAKPIKR
-218 MHSDTTD
+218 MSEDTNE
-225 RLERSVR
+225 RLERGAQRVR
-232 RERELA
+232 DE
-238 EQTSQERAPVR
+238 QERAPSR
-249 GAKPVLEEK
+249 DKRREKKAEEPYV
-258 HSSQPFIVP
+258 SLRPFPVP
-267 PLPTETAEKPSRS
+267 PLPTE
-280 RKKMPVEEGPEPTVF
+280 
-295 KRKPA
+295 
-300 SAQPAIDDIIEQV
+300 SAKDELEMLDI
-313 NTEKAATDATKAA
+313 
-326 CVSSNQPSCVP
+326 S
-337 SLPTQSVEDKLKI
+337 
-350 LDLSKKSGSPAPE
+350 
-363 TEPPKEKKPADE
+363 KKPA
-375 AAEPETAEKAEDAEE
+375 EPEKPKKKEPEKKEPELPPVKEPDPVPDVPEEDEE
-390 EAAAEPAK
+390 EPVIESQPT
-398 VYRKPPISC
+398 YRKPPITC
-407 LAKPAAGSNENYS
+407 LKEPIHDGNDNFS
-420 DEIKLNAQK
+420 DELKSNAQK

-438 VRAKI
+438 VHAKI

-476 LRLAAPGIRIEAPIP
+476 LRLAASGIRIEAPIP

-521 ANSKLNVALGKD
+521 AQSKLNVVLGKD

-543 SKMPH
+543 AKMPH

-562 INTMIVSILYNA
+562 LNTMIVSILYNA

-593 YNGIAHLAIPV
+593 YNGIAHLAVPV

-616 WAVNEMQNRYKIFS
+616 WAVNEMENRYKILS

-637 KGYNKLAQRDK
+637 RGYNKLAERDK
-648 TLRPMHQIVIFID
+648 SLRPMHQIVIFID
-661 ELSDLMMV
+661 ELADLMMV
-669 APNEVEDAICRLAQM
+669 APNEVEDAICRLAQK

-740 NGDMLFNPI
+740 NGDMLFSPI
-749 GSSKPT
+749 GANKPT

-768 DVVDFIKHNSEA
+768 DVADFIKHNAEA
-780 EYDEEIL
+780 EYDEGIM

-793 AAMVGTKKNAAAAAG
+793 AAIAGSTKKNSAAG
-808 CSDGDEPGD
+808 GDDGEEPGD
-817 ELFPNAVEVVLDAKM
+817 EMFPNAVEVVLDAKM

-875 TKQQWMEKCAL
+875 TKQQWMEKCAM
-886 SSEPVENEI
+886 SDAPADDET

>member
-9 KSSSAKKKTT
+9 KSTAAKKKKTT
-19 KKSSKPSAA
+19 TTTPKKAPASKPSAA
-28 KSTSSKP
+28 K
-35 EPVEREYTPEQ
+35 EPVEQTPEQ
-46 QTARRQKAAIA
+46 QSSRRQKAAIA

-63 LLIAMAFIEGESAW
+63 LLIAMALIEGESAW
-77 LAMHNF
+77 RAVHNF

-88 GTCTYVWPVM
+88 GTCTYIWPVM
-98 LIYVAVMLA
+98 LIYVSVMLA
-107 MDKTLG
+107 MNKTFG
-113 SISSNLIGIG
+113 SISSNLIGVG
-123 IFILL
+123 ISILL
-128 ICSAI
+128 LCSAI
-133 HIFSNPA
+133 HIFSNPS
-140 EYLSAA
+140 EYFSLMTL
-146 SVGDQIKTAW
+146 GDQIKTAW
-156 SDYDVFP
+156 RDYDTFP
-163 NSGALGALI
+163 SAGALGALV
-172 GSLLAKMAGKVG
+172 GGLLAKMAGKVG

-196 LMYLTGLTLSRLG
+196 IMFLTGLTLSRLG
-209 MSIAKPFKR
+209 TSIAKPIKR
-218 MHSDTTD
+218 MSEDTNE
-225 RLERSVR
+225 RLERGAQRVR
-232 RERELA
+232 DE
-238 EQTSQERAPVR
+238 QERAPSR
-249 GAKPVLEEK
+249 DKRREKKAEEPYV
-258 HSSQPFIVP
+258 SPRPFPVP
-267 PLPTETAEKPSRS
+267 PLPTESAKDELEMLDISKKPTEPEKP
-280 RKKMPVEEGPEPTVF
+280 KK
-295 KRKPA
+295 K
-300 SAQPAIDDIIEQV
+300 
-313 NTEKAATDATKAA
+313 
-326 CVSSNQPSCVP
+326 
-337 SLPTQSVEDKLKI
+337 
-350 LDLSKKSGSPAPE
+350 
-363 TEPPKEKKPADE
+363 
-375 AAEPETAEKAEDAEE
+375 EPELPPVKEPDPVPDVPDEDEE
-390 EAAAEPAK
+390 EPVIESQPT
-398 VYRKPPISC
+398 YRKPPITC
-407 LAKPAAGSNENYS
+407 LKEPIHDGNDNFS
-420 DEIKLNAQK
+420 DELKSNAQK

-438 VRAKI
+438 VHAKI

-476 LRLAAPGIRIEAPIP
+476 LRLAASGIRIEAPIP

-521 ANSKLNVALGKD
+521 AQSKLNVVLGKD

-543 SKMPH
+543 AKMPH

-562 INTMIVSILYNA
+562 LNTMIVSILYNA

-593 YNGIAHLAIPV
+593 YNGIAHLAVPV

-616 WAVNEMQNRYKIFS
+616 WAVNEMENRYKILS

-637 KGYNKLAQRDK
+637 RGYNKLAERDK
-648 TLRPMHQIVIFID
+648 SLRPMHQIVIFID
-661 ELSDLMMV
+661 ELADLMMV
-669 APNEVEDAICRLAQM
+669 APNEVEDAICRLAQK

-740 NGDMLFNPI
+740 NGDMLFSPI
-749 GSSKPT
+749 GANKPT

-768 DVVDFIKHNSEA
+768 DVADFIKHNAEA
-780 EYDEEIL
+780 EYDEGIM

-793 AAMVGTKKNAAAAAG
+793 AAIAGSTKKNSAAG
-808 CSDGDEPGD
+808 GDDGEEPGD
-817 ELFPNAVEVVLDAKM
+817 EMFPNAVEVVLDAKM

-886 SSEPVENEI
+886 SDAPADDET

>member
-9 KSSSAKKKTT
+9 KSTAAKKKTT
-19 KKSSKPSAA
+19 TQKAPAPKPAAA
-28 KSTSSKP
+28 KTES
-35 EPVEREYTPEQ
+35 VEKTPEQ
-46 QTARRQKAAIA
+46 LSSRRQKAAIA

-63 LLIAMAFIEGESAW
+63 LLIAMAFIEGEHAW
-77 LAMHNF
+77 LAVHNF

-88 GTCTYVWPVM
+88 GTCTYIWPVM
-98 LIYVAVMLA
+98 LIYVSVMLA
-107 MDKTLG
+107 MDKTFG
-113 SISSNLIGIG
+113 SISSNLIGVG
-123 IFILL
+123 ISILL

-140 EYLSAA
+140 GYFSTLSL
-146 SVGDQIKTAW
+146 GDQIKSAW
-156 SDYDVFP
+156 RDYDTFP
-163 NSGALGALI
+163 SAGALGALV
-172 GSLLAKMAGKVG
+172 GGLLAKMAGKVG
-184 AAIINI
+184 AAIIDI
-190 ILLIVS
+190 ILLAVS
-196 LMYLTGLTLSRLG
+196 IMFLTGLTLSRLG
-209 MSIAKPFKR
+209 MSIAKPLKR
-218 MHSDTTD
+218 MSEDTNE
-225 RLERSVR
+225 RLERGAQRVK
-232 RERELA
+232 EE
-238 EQTSQERAPVR
+238 QERAPSR
-249 GAKPVLEEK
+249 DARKKKAEEPYV
-258 HSSQPFIVP
+258 SPRPFPVP
-267 PLPTETAEKPSRS
+267 PLPTDEPAAPAKS
-280 RKKMPVEEGPEPTVF
+280 RKKADDEGPEPTVF
-295 KRKPA
+295 PRKPVQA
-300 SAQPAIDDIIEQV
+300 DVSIDDIVSRAE
-313 NTEKAATDATKAA
+313 AANATAKVAAAASKTAAVAQGRPA
-326 CVSSNQPSCVP
+326 CVPP
-337 SLPTQSVEDKLKI
+337 LPTESAKDELEM
-350 LDLSKKSGSPAPE
+350 LDISKKSDEPE
-363 TEPPKEKKPADE
+363 KPKKKEPVKKP
-375 AAEPETAEKAEDAEE
+375 EPEIETQETAE
-390 EAAAEPAK
+390 EP
-398 VYRKPPISC
+398 VIESRPTYRKPPITC
-407 LAKPAAGSNENYS
+407 LKEPIHDGNENFS
-420 DEIKLNAQK
+420 DELKSNAQK
-429 LLDTLESFN
+429 LLETLESFN
-438 VRAKI
+438 VHAKI

-476 LRLAAPGIRIEAPIP
+476 LRLAASGIRIEAPIP

-503 LRSMVYMRE
+503 LRSMVYLRE
-512 IIETPQFKN
+512 IIESPQFQN
-521 ANSKLNVALGKD
+521 AKSKLNVALGKD

-543 SKMPH
+543 TKMPH

-562 INTMIVSILYNA
+562 LNTMIASILYNA

-593 YNGIAHLAIPV
+593 YNGIAHLAVPV

-616 WAVNEMQNRYKIFS
+616 WAVNEMENRYKILS

-637 KGYNKLAQRDK
+637 KGYNKLAERDK
-648 TLRPMHQIVIFID
+648 SLRPMHQIVIFID
-661 ELSDLMMV
+661 ELADLMMV
-669 APNEVEDAICRLAQM
+669 APNEVEDAICRLAQK

-709 ANIPSRIALSVSS
+709 ANIPSRLALSVSS

-749 GSSKPT
+749 GANKPT

-768 DVVDFIKHNSEA
+768 NVADFIKHNAEA
-780 EYDEEIL
+780 EYDEGIM

-793 AAMVGTKKNAAAAAG
+793 AAIAGSSKKSSAA
-808 CSDGDEPGD
+808 SSEDGEEPGD
-817 ELFPNAVEVVLDAKM
+817 EMFPNAVEVVLDAKM

-886 SSEPVENEI
+886 SDAPGDDEI

>member
-9 KSSSAKKKTT
+9 KSTAAKKKKTT
-19 KKSSKPSAA
+19 TTTTKKAPASKPAAA
-28 KSTSSKP
+28 K
-35 EPVEREYTPEQ
+35 EPVEQTPEQ
-46 QTARRQKAAIA
+46 QSSRRQKAAIA

-77 LAMHNF
+77 RAVHNF

-88 GTCTYVWPVM
+88 GTCTYIWPVM
-98 LIYVAVMLA
+98 LIYVSVMLA
-107 MDKTLG
+107 MNKTFG
-113 SISSNLIGIG
+113 SISSNLIGVG
-123 IFILL
+123 ISILL
-128 ICSAI
+128 LCSAI
-133 HIFSNPA
+133 HIFSNPS
-140 EYLSAA
+140 EYFSLMTI
-146 SVGDQIKTAW
+146 GDQIKTAW
-156 SDYDVFP
+156 RDYDTFP
-163 NSGALGALI
+163 SAGALGALV
-172 GSLLAKMAGKVG
+172 GGLLAKMAGKVG

-196 LMYLTGLTLSRLG
+196 IMFLTGLTLSRLG
-209 MSIAKPFKR
+209 TSIAKPIKR
-218 MHSDTTD
+218 MSEDTNE
-225 RLERSVR
+225 RLERGAQRVR
-232 RERELA
+232 DE
-238 EQTSQERAPVR
+238 QERAPSR
-249 GAKPVLEEK
+249 DKRREKKAEEPYV
-258 HSSQPFIVP
+258 SPRPFPVP
-267 PLPTETAEKPSRS
+267 PLPTE
-280 RKKMPVEEGPEPTVF
+280 
-295 KRKPA
+295 
-300 SAQPAIDDIIEQV
+300 SAKDELEMLDI
-313 NTEKAATDATKAA
+313 
-326 CVSSNQPSCVP
+326 S
-337 SLPTQSVEDKLKI
+337 
-350 LDLSKKSGSPAPE
+350 
-363 TEPPKEKKPADE
+363 KKPA
-375 AAEPETAEKAEDAEE
+375 EPEKPKKEPELPPVKEPDPVPDVPDEDEE
-390 EAAAEPAK
+390 EPVIESQPT
-398 VYRKPPISC
+398 YRKPPITC
-407 LAKPAAGSNENYS
+407 LKEPIHDGNDNFS
-420 DEIKLNAQK
+420 DELKSNAQK

-438 VRAKI
+438 VHAKI

-476 LRLAAPGIRIEAPIP
+476 LRLAASGIRIEAPIP

-521 ANSKLNVALGKD
+521 AQSKLNVVLGKD

-543 SKMPH
+543 AKMPH

-562 INTMIVSILYNA
+562 LNTMIVSILYNA

-593 YNGIAHLAIPV
+593 YNGIAHLAVPV

-616 WAVNEMQNRYKIFS
+616 WAVNEMENRYKILS

-637 KGYNKLAQRDK
+637 RGYNKLAERDK
-648 TLRPMHQIVIFID
+648 SLRPMHQIVIFID
-661 ELSDLMMV
+661 ELADLMMV
-669 APNEVEDAICRLAQM
+669 APNEVEDAICRLAQK

-740 NGDMLFNPI
+740 NGDMLFSPI
-749 GSSKPT
+749 GANKPT

-768 DVVDFIKHNSEA
+768 DVADFIKHNAEA
-780 EYDEEIL
+780 EYDEGIM

-793 AAMVGTKKNAAAAAG
+793 AAIAGSTKKNSAAG
-808 CSDGDEPGD
+808 GDDGEEPGD
-817 ELFPNAVEVVLDAKM
+817 EMFPNAVEVVLDAKM

-886 SSEPVENEI
+886 SDAPADDET

>member
-9 KSSSAKKKTT
+9 KSTAAKKKTT
-19 KKSSKPSAA
+19 TQKAPAPKPAAA
-28 KSTSSKP
+28 KTES
-35 EPVEREYTPEQ
+35 VEKTPEQ
-46 QTARRQKAAIA
+46 LSSRRQKAAIA

-63 LLIAMAFIEGESAW
+63 LLIAMAFIEGEHAW
-77 LAMHNF
+77 LAVHNF

-88 GTCTYVWPVM
+88 GTCTYIWPVM
-98 LIYVAVMLA
+98 LIYVSVMLA
-107 MDKTLG
+107 MDKTFG
-113 SISSNLIGIG
+113 SISSNLIGVG
-123 IFILL
+123 ISILL

-140 EYLSAA
+140 EYFSTLSL
-146 SVGDQIKTAW
+146 GDQIKSAW
-156 SDYDVFP
+156 RDYDTFP
-163 NSGALGALI
+163 SAGALGALV
-172 GSLLAKMAGKVG
+172 GGLLAKMAGKVG
-184 AAIINI
+184 AAIIDI
-190 ILLIVS
+190 ILLAVS
-196 LMYLTGLTLSRLG
+196 IMFLTGLTLSRLG
-209 MSIAKPFKR
+209 MSIAKPLKR
-218 MHSDTTD
+218 MSEDTNE
-225 RLERSVR
+225 RLERGAQRVK
-232 RERELA
+232 EE
-238 EQTSQERAPVR
+238 QERAPSR
-249 GAKPVLEEK
+249 DARKKKAEEPYV
-258 HSSQPFIVP
+258 SPRPFPVP
-267 PLPTETAEKPSRS
+267 PLPTE
-280 RKKMPVEEGPEPTVF
+280 
-295 KRKPA
+295 
-300 SAQPAIDDIIEQV
+300 SAKDELEMLDI
-313 NTEKAATDATKAA
+313 
-326 CVSSNQPSCVP
+326 
-337 SLPTQSVEDKLKI
+337 
-350 LDLSKKSGSPAPE
+350 SKKSDEPE
-363 TEPPKEKKPADE
+363 KPKKKEPVKKP
-375 AAEPETAEKAEDAEE
+375 EPEIETQETAE
-390 EAAAEPAK
+390 EP
-398 VYRKPPISC
+398 VIESRPTYRKPPITC
-407 LAKPAAGSNENYS
+407 LKEPIHDGNENFS
-420 DEIKLNAQK
+420 DELKSNAQK
-429 LLDTLESFN
+429 LLETLESFN
-438 VRAKI
+438 VHAKI

-476 LRLAAPGIRIEAPIP
+476 LRLAASGIRIEAPIP

-503 LRSMVYMRE
+503 LRSMVYLRE
-512 IIETPQFKN
+512 IIESPQFQN
-521 ANSKLNVALGKD
+521 AKSKLNVALGKD

-543 SKMPH
+543 TKMPH

-562 INTMIVSILYNA
+562 LNTMIASILYNA

-593 YNGIAHLAIPV
+593 YNGIAHLAVPV

-616 WAVNEMQNRYKIFS
+616 WAVNEMENRYKILS

-637 KGYNKLAQRDK
+637 KGYNKLAERDK
-648 TLRPMHQIVIFID
+648 SLRPMHQIVIFID
-661 ELSDLMMV
+661 ELADLMMV
-669 APNEVEDAICRLAQM
+669 APNEVEDAICRLAQK

-709 ANIPSRIALSVSS
+709 ANIPSRLALSVSS

-749 GSSKPT
+749 GANKPT

-768 DVVDFIKHNSEA
+768 NVADFIKHNAEA
-780 EYDEEIL
+780 EYDEGIM

-793 AAMVGTKKNAAAAAG
+793 AAIAGSSKKSSAA
-808 CSDGDEPGD
+808 SSEDGEEPGD
-817 ELFPNAVEVVLDAKM
+817 EMFPNAVEVVLDAKM

-886 SSEPVENEI
+886 SDAPGDDEI

>member
-9 KSSSAKKKTT
+9 KSTAAKKKTT
-19 KKSSKPSAA
+19 TKKAPAPKPAAA
-28 KSTSSKP
+28 KTES
-35 EPVEREYTPEQ
+35 VEKTPEQ
-46 QTARRQKAAIA
+46 LSSRRQKAAIA

-63 LLIAMAFIEGESAW
+63 LLIAMAFIEGEHAW
-77 LAMHNF
+77 LAVHNF

-88 GTCTYVWPVM
+88 GTCTYIWPVM
-98 LIYVAVMLA
+98 LIYVSVMLA
-107 MDKTLG
+107 MDKTFG
-113 SISSNLIGIG
+113 SISSNLIGVG
-123 IFILL
+123 ISILL

-140 EYLSAA
+140 EYFSTLSL
-146 SVGDQIKTAW
+146 GDQIKSAW
-156 SDYDVFP
+156 RDYDTFP
-163 NSGALGALI
+163 SAGALGALV
-172 GSLLAKMAGKVG
+172 GGLLAKMAGKVG
-184 AAIINI
+184 AAIIDI
-190 ILLIVS
+190 ILLAVS
-196 LMYLTGLTLSRLG
+196 IMFLTGLTLSRLG
-209 MSIAKPFKR
+209 MSIAKPLKR
-218 MHSDTTD
+218 MSEDTNE
-225 RLERSVR
+225 RLERGAQRVK
-232 RERELA
+232 EE
-238 EQTSQERAPVR
+238 QERAPSR
-249 GAKPVLEEK
+249 DARRKKAEEPYV
-258 HSSQPFIVP
+258 SPRPFPVP
-267 PLPTETAEKPSRS
+267 PLPTE
-280 RKKMPVEEGPEPTVF
+280 
-295 KRKPA
+295 
-300 SAQPAIDDIIEQV
+300 SAKDELEMLDI
-313 NTEKAATDATKAA
+313 
-326 CVSSNQPSCVP
+326 
-337 SLPTQSVEDKLKI
+337 
-350 LDLSKKSGSPAPE
+350 SKKSDEPE
-363 TEPPKEKKPADE
+363 KPKKKEPVKKP
-375 AAEPETAEKAEDAEE
+375 EPEIETQETAE
-390 EAAAEPAK
+390 EP
-398 VYRKPPISC
+398 VIESRPTYRKPPLPC
-407 LAKPAAGSNENYS
+407 LKEPIHDGNENFS
-420 DEIKLNAQK
+420 DELKSNAQK
-429 LLDTLESFN
+429 LLETLESFN
-438 VRAKI
+438 VHAKI

-476 LRLAAPGIRIEAPIP
+476 LRLAASGIRIEAPIP

-503 LRSMVYMRE
+503 LRSMVYLRE
-512 IIETPQFKN
+512 KIEGPQCQH
-521 ANSKLNVALGKD
+521 AQSQLNVAMGKD

-543 SKMPH
+543 TKMPH

-562 INTMIVSILYNA
+562 LNTMIASNLYNA

-593 YNGIAHLAIPV
+593 YNGIAHLAVPV

-616 WAVNEMQNRYKIFS
+616 WAVNEMENRYKILS

-637 KGYNKLAQRDK
+637 KGYNKLAERDK
-648 TLRPMHQIVIFID
+648 SLRPMHQIVSFID
-661 ELSDLMMV
+661 ELADLMMV
-669 APNEVEDAICRLAQM
+669 APNEVEDAICRLAQK

-709 ANIPSRIALSVSS
+709 ANIPSRLALSVSS

-749 GSSKPT
+749 GANKPT

-768 DVVDFIKHNSEA
+768 NVADFIKHNAEA
-780 EYDEEIL
+780 EYDEGIM

-793 AAMVGTKKNAAAAAG
+793 AAIAGSSKKSSAA
-808 CSDGDEPGD
+808 SSEDGEEPGD
-817 ELFPNAVEVVLDAKM
+817 EMFPNAVEVVLDAKM

-886 SSEPVENEI
+886 SDAPGDDEI

>member
-9 KSSSAKKKTT
+9 KSTAAKKKKTT
-19 KKSSKPSAA
+19 TTTPKKAPASKPAAA
-28 KSTSSKP
+28 K
-35 EPVEREYTPEQ
+35 EPVEQTPEQ
-46 QTARRQKAAIA
+46 QSSRRQKAAIA

-77 LAMHNF
+77 RAVHNF

-88 GTCTYVWPVM
+88 GTCTYIWPVM
-98 LIYVAVMLA
+98 LIYVSVMLA
-107 MDKTLG
+107 MNKTFG
-113 SISSNLIGIG
+113 SISSNLIGVG
-123 IFILL
+123 ISILL
-128 ICSAI
+128 LCSAI
-133 HIFSNPA
+133 HIFSNPS
-140 EYLSAA
+140 EYFSLMTL
-146 SVGDQIKTAW
+146 GDQIKTAW
-156 SDYDVFP
+156 RDYDTFP
-163 NSGALGALI
+163 SAGALGALV
-172 GSLLAKMAGKVG
+172 GGLLAKMAGKVG

-196 LMYLTGLTLSRLG
+196 IMFLTGLTLSRLG
-209 MSIAKPFKR
+209 TSIAKPIKR
-218 MHSDTTD
+218 MSEDTNE
-225 RLERSVR
+225 RLERGAQRVR
-232 RERELA
+232 DE
-238 EQTSQERAPVR
+238 QERAPAR
-249 GAKPVLEEK
+249 DKRREKKEEEPYV
-258 HSSQPFIVP
+258 SPRPFPVP
-267 PLPTETAEKPSRS
+267 PLPTE
-280 RKKMPVEEGPEPTVF
+280 
-295 KRKPA
+295 
-300 SAQPAIDDIIEQV
+300 SAKDELEMLDI
-313 NTEKAATDATKAA
+313 
-326 CVSSNQPSCVP
+326 S
-337 SLPTQSVEDKLKI
+337 
-350 LDLSKKSGSPAPE
+350 
-363 TEPPKEKKPADE
+363 KKPA
-375 AAEPETAEKAEDAEE
+375 EPEKTKKKEPELPPVKEPDPVPDVPEEDEE
-390 EAAAEPAK
+390 EPVIESQPT
-398 VYRKPPISC
+398 YRKPPITC
-407 LAKPAAGSNENYS
+407 LKEPIHDGNDNFS
-420 DEIKLNAQK
+420 DELKSNAQK

-438 VRAKI
+438 VHAKI

-476 LRLAAPGIRIEAPIP
+476 LRLAASGIRIEAPIP

-521 ANSKLNVALGKD
+521 AQSKLNVVLGKD

-543 SKMPH
+543 AKMPH

-562 INTMIVSILYNA
+562 LNTMIVSILYNS

-593 YNGIAHLAIPV
+593 YNGIAHLAVPV

-616 WAVNEMQNRYKIFS
+616 WAVNEMENRYKILS

-637 KGYNKLAQRDK
+637 RGYNKLAERDK
-648 TLRPMHQIVIFID
+648 SLRPMHQIVIFID
-661 ELSDLMMV
+661 ELADLMMV
-669 APNEVEDAICRLAQM
+669 APNEVEDAICRLAQK

-740 NGDMLFNPI
+740 NGDMLFSPI
-749 GSSKPT
+749 GANKPT

-768 DVVDFIKHNSEA
+768 DVADFIKHNAEA
-780 EYDEEIL
+780 EYDEGIM

-793 AAMVGTKKNAAAAAG
+793 AAIAGSAKKNSAAG
-808 CSDGDEPGD
+808 GDDGEEPGD
-817 ELFPNAVEVVLDAKM
+817 EMFPNAVEVVLDAKM

-875 TKQQWMEKCAL
+875 TKQQWMEKCAM
-886 SSEPVENEI
+886 SDAPADDET

>member
-9 KSSSAKKKTT
+9 KSTAAKKKTT
-19 KKSSKPSAA
+19 TKKAPAPKPAAA
-28 KSTSSKP
+28 KTES
-35 EPVEREYTPEQ
+35 VEKTPEQ
-46 QTARRQKAAIA
+46 LSSRRQKAAIA

-63 LLIAMAFIEGESAW
+63 LLIAMAFIEGEHAW
-77 LAMHNF
+77 LAVHNF

-88 GTCTYVWPVM
+88 GTCTYIWPVM
-98 LIYVAVMLA
+98 LIYVSVMLA
-107 MDKTLG
+107 MDKTFG
-113 SISSNLIGIG
+113 SISSNLIGVG
-123 IFILL
+123 ISILL

-140 EYLSAA
+140 EYFSTLSL
-146 SVGDQIKTAW
+146 GDQIKSAW
-156 SDYDVFP
+156 RDYDTFP
-163 NSGALGALI
+163 SAGALGALV
-172 GSLLAKMAGKVG
+172 GGLLAKMAGKVG
-184 AAIINI
+184 AAIIDI
-190 ILLIVS
+190 ILLAVS
-196 LMYLTGLTLSRLG
+196 IMFLTGLTLSRLG
-209 MSIAKPFKR
+209 MSIAKPLKR
-218 MHSDTTD
+218 MSEDTNE
-225 RLERSVR
+225 RLERGAQRVK
-232 RERELA
+232 EE
-238 EQTSQERAPVR
+238 QERAPSR
-249 GAKPVLEEK
+249 DARRKKAEEPYV
-258 HSSQPFIVP
+258 SPRPFPVP
-267 PLPTETAEKPSRS
+267 PLPTE
-280 RKKMPVEEGPEPTVF
+280 
-295 KRKPA
+295 
-300 SAQPAIDDIIEQV
+300 SAKDELEMLDI
-313 NTEKAATDATKAA
+313 
-326 CVSSNQPSCVP
+326 
-337 SLPTQSVEDKLKI
+337 
-350 LDLSKKSGSPAPE
+350 SKKSDEPE
-363 TEPPKEKKPADE
+363 KPKKKEPVKKP
-375 AAEPETAEKAEDAEE
+375 EPEIATQETAE
-390 EAAAEPAK
+390 EP
-398 VYRKPPISC
+398 VIESRPTYRKPPITC
-407 LAKPAAGSNENYS
+407 LKEPIHDGNENFS
-420 DEIKLNAQK
+420 DELKSNAQK
-429 LLDTLESFN
+429 LLETLESFN
-438 VRAKI
+438 VHAKI

-476 LRLAAPGIRIEAPIP
+476 LRLAASGIRIEAPIP

-503 LRSMVYMRE
+503 LRSMVYLRE
-512 IIETPQFKN
+512 IIESPQFQN
-521 ANSKLNVALGKD
+521 AKSKLNVALGKD

-543 SKMPH
+543 TKMPH

-562 INTMIVSILYNA
+562 LNTMIASILYNA

-593 YNGIAHLAIPV
+593 YNGIAHLAVPV

-616 WAVNEMQNRYKIFS
+616 WAVNEMENRYKILS

-637 KGYNKLAQRDK
+637 KGYNKLAERDK
-648 TLRPMHQIVIFID
+648 SLRPMHQIVIFID
-661 ELSDLMMV
+661 ELADLMMV
-669 APNEVEDAICRLAQM
+669 APNEVEDAICRLAQK

-709 ANIPSRIALSVSS
+709 ANIPSRLALSVSS

-749 GSSKPT
+749 GANKPT

-768 DVVDFIKHNSEA
+768 NVADFIKHNAEA
-780 EYDEEIL
+780 EYDEGIM

-793 AAMVGTKKNAAAAAG
+793 AAIAGSSKKSSAA
-808 CSDGDEPGD
+808 SSEDGEEPGD
-817 ELFPNAVEVVLDAKM
+817 EMFPNAVEVVLDAKM

-886 SSEPVENEI
+886 SDAPGDDEI

>member
-9 KSSSAKKKTT
+9 KSTAAKKKTT
-19 KKSSKPSAA
+19 TQKAPAPKSAA
-28 KSTSSKP
+28 AKTES
-35 EPVEREYTPEQ
+35 VEKTPEQ
-46 QTARRQKAAIA
+46 MSSRRQKAAIA

-63 LLIAMAFIEGESAW
+63 LLIAMAFIEGEHAW
-77 LAMHNF
+77 LAVHNF

-88 GTCTYVWPVM
+88 GTCTYIWPVM
-98 LIYVAVMLA
+98 LIYVSVMLA
-107 MDKTLG
+107 MDKTFG
-113 SISSNLIGIG
+113 SISSNLIGVG
-123 IFILL
+123 ISILL

-140 EYLSAA
+140 EYFSTLSL
-146 SVGDQIKTAW
+146 GDQIKSAW
-156 SDYDVFP
+156 RDYDTFP
-163 NSGALGALI
+163 SAGALGALV
-172 GSLLAKMAGKVG
+172 GGLLAKMAGKVG
-184 AAIINI
+184 AAIIDI
-190 ILLIVS
+190 ILLAVS
-196 LMYLTGLTLSRLG
+196 IMFLTGLTLSRLG
-209 MSIAKPFKR
+209 MSIAKPLKR
-218 MHSDTTD
+218 MSEDTNE
-225 RLERSVR
+225 RLERGAQRVK
-232 RERELA
+232 EE
-238 EQTSQERAPVR
+238 QERAPSR
-249 GAKPVLEEK
+249 DARRKKAEEPYV
-258 HSSQPFIVP
+258 SPRPFPVP
-267 PLPTETAEKPSRS
+267 PLPTE
-280 RKKMPVEEGPEPTVF
+280 
-295 KRKPA
+295 
-300 SAQPAIDDIIEQV
+300 SAKDELEMLDI
-313 NTEKAATDATKAA
+313 
-326 CVSSNQPSCVP
+326 
-337 SLPTQSVEDKLKI
+337 
-350 LDLSKKSGSPAPE
+350 SKKSDEPE
-363 TEPPKEKKPADE
+363 KPKKKEPVKKP
-375 AAEPETAEKAEDAEE
+375 EPEIETQETAE
-390 EAAAEPAK
+390 EP
-398 VYRKPPISC
+398 VIDSRPTYRKPPITC
-407 LAKPAAGSNENYS
+407 LKEPIHDGNENFS
-420 DEIKLNAQK
+420 DELKSNAQK
-429 LLDTLESFN
+429 LLETLESFN
-438 VRAKI
+438 VHAKI

-476 LRLAAPGIRIEAPIP
+476 LRLAASGIRIEAPIP

-503 LRSMVYMRE
+503 LRSMVYLRE
-512 IIETPQFKN
+512 IIESPQFQN
-521 ANSKLNVALGKD
+521 AKSKLNVALGKD

-543 SKMPH
+543 TKMPH

-562 INTMIVSILYNA
+562 LNTMIASILYNA

-593 YNGIAHLAIPV
+593 YNGIAHLAVPV

-616 WAVNEMQNRYKIFS
+616 WAVNEMENRYKILS

-637 KGYNKLAQRDK
+637 KGYNKLAERDK
-648 TLRPMHQIVIFID
+648 SLRPMHQIVIFID
-661 ELSDLMMV
+661 ELADLMMV
-669 APNEVEDAICRLAQM
+669 APNEVEDAICRLAQK

-709 ANIPSRIALSVSS
+709 ANIPSRLALSVSS

-749 GSSKPT
+749 GANKPT

-768 DVVDFIKHNSEA
+768 NVADFIKHNAEA
-780 EYDEEIL
+780 EYDEGIM

-793 AAMVGTKKNAAAAAG
+793 AAIAGSSKKSSAA
-808 CSDGDEPGD
+808 SSEDGEEPGD
-817 ELFPNAVEVVLDAKM
+817 EMFPNAVEVVLDAKM

-886 SSEPVENEI
+886 SDAPGDDEI